1 MFEPDFSVFRRL
13 PYPPGRAT
21 ETLPFDIAD
30 LPQDL
35 QISVGWTAAVGAAES
50 DIAALASDVPFFSYS
65 AVGFLNE
72 ELDPSFRGSGLPS
85 FGVILYADDAGFDV
99 PIDTLKILR
108 FSDVDTV
115 LPVIVRRGIWQQ
127 HQWRQAQ
134 PPTVTGAQLAC
145 WATSR
150 GGARQ
155 GWLTARHAAVQ
166 GVGTPVDAATDCTDA
181 ALVAIGPE
189 PWINQ
194 PATAAY
200 RSLAAGV
207 SAELHFSQRSL
218 TATVL
223 DVSSDFGISKSPKFP
238 VRFSLSQAGVAG
250 NSGAYITE
258 SSSGQP
264 LGLYLGA
271 FLPANAALGRAPSGY
286 GLAIYQLESMMNLEV
301 YP

>member
-1 MFEPDFSVFRRL
+1 VFEPDLSVFRRL
-13 PYPPGRAT
+13 PYPPGRVV
-21 ETLPFDIAD
+21 ETLPFDIAN

-35 QISVGWTAAVGAAES
+35 QVSVGWTAAAGAADS
-50 DIAALASDVPFFSYS
+50 DIAALAADVPFFSYS
-65 AVGFLNE
+65 AVGFLDE
-72 ELDPSFRGSGLPS
+72 ELDPSFSGSGLPS
-85 FGVILYADDAGFDV
+85 FGVILYANDAGFDV
-99 PIDTLKILR
+99 PIDALKVLR
-108 FSDVDTV
+108 FRDVDTV
-115 LPVIVRRGIWQQ
+115 LPVVVRRGIWQQ

-134 PPTVTGAQLAC
+134 PPAVTGAQLAC

-155 GWLTARHAAVQ
+155 GWLTARHAAAQ
-166 GVGTPVDAATDCTDA
+166 GLGTTVDAATDCTDA
-181 ALVAIGPE
+181 ALVSVGPA
-189 PWINQ
+189 PWVSQ

-207 SAELHFSQRSL
+207 RAEIHLSQGSL

-223 DVSSDFGISKSPKFP
+223 DVSSDFGIFRSPKFP
-238 VRFSLSQAGVAG
+238 LRFSLNQAGIAG

-258 SSSGQP
+258 AASGQP